1 MATENG
7 AKAQGRDDCGKL
19 EIGKK
24 ADICLIDIDELN
36 NIPMFDPYSALAF
49 SVDPNDVRM
58 TVCDGRV
65 LYEDGEYKTID
76 VEKLRHEAKYTIE
89 HYFD

>member
-1 MATENG
+1 
-7 AKAQGRDDCGKL
+7 
-19 EIGKK
+19 
-24 ADICLIDIDELN
+24 
-36 NIPMFDPYSALAF
+36 MFDPYSALAF
-49 SVDPNDVRM
+49 SVDPKDVRM

>member
-1 MATENG
+1 MPGMELTTSE
-7 AKAQGRDDCGKL
+7 
-19 EIGKK
+19 EVHVV
-24 ADICLIDIDELN
+24 CLFPDVD
-36 NIPMFDPYSALAF
+36 SALAF
-49 SVDPNDVRM
+49 SVDPKDVRM
-58 TVCDGRV
+58 TLCDGRV